1 MHPRTIVLITLIAS
15 FSMAPAALAQGTPK
29 LGIVDFQ
36 RALNEVS
43 EGKKARANL
52 ETRMEAIK
60 QEVEK
65 RRKEIEALQEGLE
78 AGEMMLSE
86 EALTEKRTEYQTKAY
101 EFQQMVVSSQQ
112 EMTLLEQE
120 LTSGILERLYKVAQG
135 IGAES
140 GYNLIVEATAVV
152 YVNGTAD
159 ITDQVIS
166 RYNNKK

>member
-1 MHPRTIVLITLIAS
+1 MHSKIILLITLIAS
-15 FSMAPAALAQGTPK
+15 IAVAPAALAQGTPK

-43 EGKKARANL
+43 EGKKAKANL
-52 ETRMEAIK
+52 EGRMEAIK

-65 RRKEIEALQEGLE
+65 RRKDIETLQEGLE

-86 EALTEKRTEYQTKAY
+86 EALSEKRSEYQTRAY
-101 EFQQMVVSSQQ
+101 EFQQMVVASQQ

-135 IGAES
+135 IGSES